1 MEKVKHYIYSNLYLF
16 LPGLLILLALVAF
29 FTFFEPGDL
38 GRYATR
44 FSECNFNAGGG
55 SINLCT
61 NKIYVSALLPTVIGA
76 TVLAY
81 LITAGLTRLLKID
94 WLSPLIGIAAF
105 YGIPTLLFLIYAALT
120 AGIYG
125 NSRGR
130 IVDTIIAIGSI
141 ACLAFVII
149 VSYINYRKYTERIL
163 QRSEMNNT

>member
-1 MEKVKHYIYSNLYLF
+1 MEKVKRYITSNLYLF
-16 LPGLLILLALVAF
+16 LPGLLILLALTVF
-29 FTFFEPGDL
+29 FTFFEPHDL

-55 SINLCT
+55 SINLCY
-61 NKIYVSALLPTVIGA
+61 NRVYVAALLPTVIGA

-94 WLSPLIGIAAF
+94 WLSPLLGIVAF
-105 YGIPTLLFLIYAALT
+105 YGIPALIFLFYAALT

-130 IVDTIIAIGSI
+130 IVDRIVTIGSI

-149 VSYINYRKYTERIL
+149 VSYINYRKYTERSL
-163 QRSEMNNT
+163 RQSRMNDN